1 MWAPLEALA
10 AAGYKREQR
19 LFSASLGE
27 KGGQDTGIPSLRA
40 APGLQG
46 CDSALPEGME
56 EMKWGEHQA
65 LCPAAPRVLWV
76 SRSGS
81 SPIAVPGSESL
92 PASHGPRKGWGLK
105 TPPEHHSW
113 AQSKQ
118 PNHGLLTPLM
128 PCPTHR
134 LTQRMLLEQGS
145 SQPQPRI
152 HTRQNKIPRVI

>member
-81 SPIAVPGSESL
+81 SPIAVPGLWVTASLTWPQEGMGAENPSWASLLSSVKAAKPWASYSSDALPHTQANPEDAPGAGQL
-92 PASHGPRKGWGLK
+92 PAS
-105 TPPEHHSW
+105 
-113 AQSKQ
+113 AQD
-118 PNHGLLTPLM
+118 
-128 PCPTHR
+128 TH
-134 LTQRMLLEQGS
+134 
-145 SQPQPRI
+145 
-152 HTRQNKIPRVI
+152 KAK